1 MKKNIFLLL
10 LMILFVLPMTVS
22 ALPSEYS
29 SYKTM
34 NLDEAL
40 TQEKIEHDF
49 SDYKETDDQITIYLF
64 RGNGCGYCRNFL
76 TFLNSIIDDYGQYF
90 KVVSFEVWYDKN
102 NVNLMSDVA
111 SALNTTASG
120 VPFIII
126 GKNVFPGYNDDYSE
140 QIKQAIVDEYKSSER
155 YDIFEDML
163 KIANEDKNK
172 EEKKDSNSTLVIIL
186 FNLLFVVV
194 ATLVIIGVTTSKQN
208 EILDALDELEEKL
221 TVNSSNK

>member
-10 LMILFVLPMTVS
+10 LMALFVLPMTVS

-90 KVVSFEVWYDKN
+90 KVVSFEVWYDQN

-163 KIANEDKNK
+163 KIANNDKDE

-208 EILDALDELEEKL
+208 EILDALDELEEKI
-221 TVNSSNK
+221 TANSINN